1 MKSKIKDWVGSLIDN
16 LFDKICF
23 KTISEKE
30 IWEEAET
37 YSRGLDSD
45 AQEYAQVDFEAG
57 VRFLAKQK
65 GIRIIPSKRM

>member
-1 MKSKIKDWVGSLIDN
+1 MKCKIKDWVGGLIDK
-16 LFDKICF
+16 LFDKICV

-30 IWEEAET
+30 IWGEAEY

-45 AQEYAQVDFEAG
+45 AQEYAQIDFEAG

-65 GIRIIPSKRM
+65 GIRITKNKRR